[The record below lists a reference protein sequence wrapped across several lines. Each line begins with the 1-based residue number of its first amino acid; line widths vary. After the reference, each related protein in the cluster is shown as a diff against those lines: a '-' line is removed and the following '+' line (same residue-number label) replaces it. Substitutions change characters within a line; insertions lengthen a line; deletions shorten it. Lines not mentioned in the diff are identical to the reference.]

1 MRLAGKVAVV
11 TGGGSGIGR
20 GIVLA
25 MAREGADIAIPDIQ
39 VLNAEKVADEVK
51 ALGRKAIAMKT
62 DVTSSADVRAM
73 VERTRE
79 FLGKVDIL
87 VNNAGMAAPPGM
99 PFTNNTEEDWDRA
112 FAVNTKSVFL
122 TCKAVAPYFI
132 ERKAGRIVNIA
143 SIAGPLSAP
152 TMPAYSVAK
161 QGVITFTRVVAKELA
176 PHGITANAICPGV
189 LYTEFWQKLAQHIAD
204 TNPAFK
210 GMTARQ
216 VFDKRVGDIVP
227 MKVEQQPED
236 IGNAAVFL
244 ASDEARYITGQA
256 LMVDGGCVMYS
267 TLAVGLAVES
277 VVGLDRPSHRATRRR
292 REREFRKEVR
302 AWLEQ
307 NLPDDLRGKAFAAS
321 RADVDEVRRL
331 RAWQKTMAEAGY
343 VGMDWP
349 REFGG
354 RGAPITEMV
363 ILYQEM
369 ARAESPQIVNRGG
382 VSMLGPTLMK
392 LGTPEQQKRFLP
404 RIRTAEDL
412 WCQGFSEPNAGSDL
426 ANLQTRAVLD
436 GDHFVVNGQKVWTS
450 MGHVADW
457 CFLLVR
463 TDPAAA
469 KHKGISFLLVDMKT
483 PGITVR
489 PLRQITGE
497 AEFNETFFDNV
508 RVPKENLVGKIN
520 EGWSVAI
527 TTLAYERDLLTF
539 IRHISLRNALHRL
552 VKLTAGPRPQH
563 RSRRAAEDR
572 RAVDRRA
579 GAAAERLSQPH
590 QDPARRSART
600 RGLDVQAVLEPARPG
615 AGAGRDAGDRALLA
629 DRGGLGVGA
638 RRRPVAVLRAAGAR
652 QRHPRRHHRDS
663 QNILGERVLGLP
675 KD

>member
-1 MRLAGKVAVV
+1 MNFDF
-11 TGGGSGIGR
+11 T
-20 GIVLA
+20 
-25 MAREGADIAIPDIQ
+25 E
-39 VLNAEKVADEVK
+39 AEEV
-51 ALGRKAIAMKT
+51 
-62 DVTSSADVRAM
+62 
-73 VERTRE
+73 
-79 FLGKVDIL
+79 
-87 VNNAGMAAPPGM
+87 
-99 PFTNNTEEDWDRA
+99 
-112 FAVNTKSVFL
+112 
-122 TCKAVAPYFI
+122 
-132 ERKAGRIVNIA
+132 
-143 SIAGPLSAP
+143 
-152 TMPAYSVAK
+152 
-161 QGVITFTRVVAKELA
+161 
-176 PHGITANAICPGV
+176 
-189 LYTEFWQKLAQHIAD
+189 
-204 TNPAFK
+204 
-210 GMTARQ
+210 
-216 VFDKRVGDIVP
+216 
-227 MKVEQQPED
+227 
-236 IGNAAVFL
+236 
-244 ASDEARYITGQA
+244 
-256 LMVDGGCVMYS
+256 
-267 TLAVGLAVES
+267 
-277 VVGLDRPSHRATRRR
+277 
-292 REREFRKEVR
+292 FRKEVR
-302 AWLEQ
+302 AWLEA

-392 LGTPEQQKRFLP
+392 LGSPEQQKRFLP

-489 PLRQITGE
+489 PRRQITGE

-552 VKLTAGPRPQH
+552 VKMVQARGKNTDPLVRQKIAELWIGEQALQLNGYRSLTKILRGGQPGPEGSTSKLFWSQLDQELAL
-563 RSRRAAEDR
+563 AATQVIGPYSQIAEGSEWAPDDGQWQFYELLAR
-572 RAVDRRA
+572 GSGIRA
-579 GAAAERLSQPH
+579 GTTEILK
-590 QDPARRSART
+590 
-600 RGLDVQAVLEPARPG
+600 
-615 AGAGRDAGDRALLA
+615 
-629 DRGGLGVGA
+629 
-638 RRRPVAVLRAAGAR
+638 
-652 QRHPRRHHRDS
+652 
-663 QNILGERVLGLP
+663 NILSERVLGLP